1 MSQELTLEKAF
12 EWFNG
17 RVSSTFSSYR
27 NSASKQMR
35 SISDKVE
42 ELKSSA
48 HRFDYSDIKDP
59 DVYQNYASTIYT
71 RTNEIF
77 DDIEI
82 PEKITY
88 INLEAFASV
97 LKNKVNSYLSFLAK
111 YLSWLKRD
119 RSYKDK
125 VKSLDRALT
134 RLKEEIHNFETKTMV
149 NYSEIVPKEKVLD
162 DIENLTH
169 LVRRNNELE
178 EEIISHADEVEKLT
192 KEIDKQKE
200 KLDKLKNH
208 PGFIQLENN
217 KKELEHIE
225 ISISNK
231 VSEIKKLCNKV
242 LRASDNKKISLDNYD
257 KDVMKG
263 LIKDPLGLFIKESE
277 GYRGIK
283 AALQTLKE
291 ISTDPSIQ
299 MKKEKLRRAF
309 DNIDEIINDEL
320 LENQKRAQFIIKQN
334 EAISHK
340 FEDMQLFVKIKKFEQ
355 EIDNFTIDRN
365 RITLS
370 LRREK
375 EEVEDKIAS
384 ISKSVEERIVEFTD
398 KKMKLVF

>member
-1 MSQELTLEKAF
+1 MSQELALEKAF
-12 EWFNG
+12 EWFNSQ
-17 RVSSTFSSYR
+17 VSSSFSGNR
-27 NSASKQMR
+27 NSASKQIR
-35 SISDKVE
+35 SINDKVE
-42 ELKSSA
+42 ELKSAA

-59 DVYQNYASTIYT
+59 DVYQNYATTIFIK
-71 RTNEIF
+71 TNELF
-77 DDIEI
+77 EDIEI
-82 PEKITY
+82 PENITY
-88 INLEAFASV
+88 NNLEKFAGV
-97 LKNKVNSYLSFLAK
+97 LKNKVNSYLNFLSK

-125 VKSLDRALT
+125 VKSLDRTLT
-134 RLKEEIHNFETKTMV
+134 RLKEEIHHFETKTMA

-169 LVRRNNELE
+169 LVQRDNELE

-200 KLDKLKNH
+200 KLNELKNH

-217 KKELEHIE
+217 IRELEHIE

-242 LRASDNKKISLDNYD
+242 LRASDNKKITLDNYD
-257 KDVMKG
+257 KDVMKS
-263 LIKDPLGLFIKESE
+263 LIKDPLSLFIKESE
-277 GYRGIK
+277 GYRGVK

-291 ISTDPSIQ
+291 ISLDPSIQ
-299 MKKEKLRRAF
+299 MKKEKLQRAF
-309 DNIDEIINDEL
+309 DSIDEIINNEL
-320 LENQKRAQFIIKQN
+320 LENQKRAQYITKQN
-334 EAISHK
+334 EAINHK

-355 EIDNFTIDRN
+355 EIDNFSIDRN

-375 EEVEDKIAS
+375 EEIDDKIAS
-384 ISKSVEERIVEFTD
+384 ISKSVEKRIVEFTG
-398 KKMKLVF
+398 KEMKLVF

>member
-12 EWFNG
+12 EWFNS
-17 RVSSTFSSYR
+17 RVSSSFSGYR
-27 NSASKQMR
+27 NSASKQIR
-35 SISDKVE
+35 SINDKVE

-59 DVYQNYASTIYT
+59 DVYQNYATTIYIK
-71 RTNEIF
+71 TNELF

-82 PEKITY
+82 PENITY
-88 INLEAFASV
+88 NNLENFAAV
-97 LKNKVNSYLSFLAK
+97 LKNKLNSYMSFLAK

-125 VKSLDRALT
+125 VKSLDRTLT
-134 RLKEEIHNFETKTMV
+134 RLKEEIHHFETKTMV

-169 LVRRNNELE
+169 LVQRDNELE
-178 EEIISHADEVEKLT
+178 EEINSHANEVEKLT
-192 KEIDKQKE
+192 KEIDKQKK
-200 KLDKLKNH
+200 KLNELKNH
-208 PGFIQLENN
+208 PGFIQSENN

-242 LRASDNKKISLDNYD
+242 LRASDNKKIILDNYD
-257 KDVMKG
+257 KDIMKG

-277 GYRGIK
+277 GYREVK

-291 ISTDPSIQ
+291 ISLDPSIQ
-299 MKKEKLRRAF
+299 MKKEKLQRAF
-309 DNIDEIINDEL
+309 DNIDEIVNNEL
-320 LENQKRAQFIIKQN
+320 LENQNRAQFIIKQN
-334 EAISHK
+334 EAINHK

-355 EIDNFTIDRN
+355 EIDNLTIDRN

-375 EEVEDKIAS
+375 EEIDDKIAS
-384 ISKSVEERIVEFTD
+384 ISKSVEERIAEFTG

>member
-1 MSQELTLEKAF
+1 MSQELALEKAF
-12 EWFNG
+12 EWFNI
-17 RVSSTFSSYR
+17 RVSSSFSGNR
-27 NSASKQMR
+27 NSASKQIR
-35 SISDKVE
+35 SINDKVE
-42 ELKSSA
+42 ELKSAA

-59 DVYQNYASTIYT
+59 DVYQNYATTIFT
-71 RTNEIF
+71 KTNELF
-77 DDIEI
+77 EDIEI
-82 PEKITY
+82 PENITY
-88 INLEAFASV
+88 NNLENFAGV
-97 LKNKVNSYLSFLAK
+97 LKNKVNSYLNFLSK

-125 VKSLDRALT
+125 VKSLDRTLT
-134 RLKEEIHNFETKTMV
+134 RLKEEIHNFEAKTMV

-169 LVRRNNELE
+169 LVQRDNELE

-200 KLDKLKNH
+200 KLNELKNH

-217 KKELEHIE
+217 IRELEHIE

-242 LRASDNKKISLDNYD
+242 LRASDNKKITLDNYD
-257 KDVMKG
+257 KDVMKS
-263 LIKDPLGLFIKESE
+263 LIKDPLSLFIKESE
-277 GYRGIK
+277 GYRGVK

-291 ISTDPSIQ
+291 ISLDPSIQ
-299 MKKEKLRRAF
+299 MKKEKLQRAF
-309 DNIDEIINDEL
+309 DSIDEIINNEL
-320 LENQKRAQFIIKQN
+320 LENQKRAQYITKQN
-334 EAISHK
+334 EAINHK

-355 EIDNFTIDRN
+355 EIDNLTIDRN

-375 EEVEDKIAS
+375 EEIDDKIAS
-384 ISKSVEERIVEFTD
+384 ISKSVEERIVEFTG
-398 KKMKLVF
+398 KEMKLVF

>member
-1 MSQELTLEKAF
+1 MSQELALEKAF
-12 EWFNG
+12 EWFNSQ
-17 RVSSTFSSYR
+17 VSSSFSGNR
-27 NSASKQMR
+27 NSASKQIR
-35 SISDKVE
+35 SINDKVE
-42 ELKSSA
+42 ELKSAA

-59 DVYQNYASTIYT
+59 DVYQNYATTIFIK
-71 RTNEIF
+71 TNELF
-77 DDIEI
+77 EDIEI
-82 PEKITY
+82 PENITY
-88 INLEAFASV
+88 NNLENFAGV
-97 LKNKVNSYLSFLAK
+97 LKNKVNSYLNFLSK

-125 VKSLDRALT
+125 VKSLDRTLT
-134 RLKEEIHNFETKTMV
+134 RLKEEIHHFETKTMA

-169 LVRRNNELE
+169 LVQRDNELE

-200 KLDKLKNH
+200 KLNKLKNH

-217 KKELEHIE
+217 IRELEHIE

-242 LRASDNKKISLDNYD
+242 LRASDNKKITLDNYD
-257 KDVMKG
+257 KDVMKS
-263 LIKDPLGLFIKESE
+263 LIKDPLSLFIKESE
-277 GYRGIK
+277 GYRGVK

-291 ISTDPSIQ
+291 ISLDPSIQ
-299 MKKEKLRRAF
+299 MKKEKLQRAF
-309 DNIDEIINDEL
+309 DSIDEIINNEL
-320 LENQKRAQFIIKQN
+320 LENQKRAQYITKQN
-334 EAISHK
+334 EAINHK

-355 EIDNFTIDRN
+355 EIDNLTIDRN

-375 EEVEDKIAS
+375 EEIDDKIAS
-384 ISKSVEERIVEFTD
+384 ISKSVEERIVEFTG
-398 KKMKLVF
+398 KEMKLVF

>member
-1 MSQELTLEKAF
+1 MSQELALEKAF
-12 EWFNG
+12 EWFNI
-17 RVSSTFSSYR
+17 RVSSSFSGNR
-27 NSASKQMR
+27 NSASKQIR
-35 SISDKVE
+35 SINDKVE
-42 ELKSSA
+42 ELKSAA

-59 DVYQNYASTIYT
+59 DVYQNYATTIFT
-71 RTNEIF
+71 KTNELF
-77 DDIEI
+77 EDIEI
-82 PEKITY
+82 PENITY
-88 INLEAFASV
+88 NNLENFAGV
-97 LKNKVNSYLSFLAK
+97 LKNKVNSYLNFLSK

-125 VKSLDRALT
+125 VKSLDRTLT
-134 RLKEEIHNFETKTMV
+134 RLKEEIHNFEAKTMV

-169 LVRRNNELE
+169 LVQRDNELE

-200 KLDKLKNH
+200 KLNELKNH

-217 KKELEHIE
+217 IKELEHIE

-242 LRASDNKKISLDNYD
+242 LRASDNKKITLDNYD
-257 KDVMKG
+257 KDVMKS
-263 LIKDPLGLFIKESE
+263 LIKDPLSLFIKESE
-277 GYRGIK
+277 GYRGVK

-291 ISTDPSIQ
+291 ISLDPSIQ
-299 MKKEKLRRAF
+299 MKKEKLQRAF
-309 DNIDEIINDEL
+309 DSIDEIINNEL
-320 LENQKRAQFIIKQN
+320 LENQKRAQYITKQN
-334 EAISHK
+334 EAINHK

-355 EIDNFTIDRN
+355 EIDNLTIDRN

-375 EEVEDKIAS
+375 EEIDDKIAS
-384 ISKSVEERIVEFTD
+384 ISKSVEERIVEFTG
-398 KKMKLVF
+398 KEMKLVF

>member
-1 MSQELTLEKAF
+1 MSQELALEKAF
-12 EWFNG
+12 EWFNSQ
-17 RVSSTFSSYR
+17 VSSSFSGNR
-27 NSASKQMR
+27 NSASKQIR
-35 SISDKVE
+35 SINDKVE
-42 ELKSSA
+42 ELKSAA

-59 DVYQNYASTIYT
+59 DVYQNYATTIFIK
-71 RTNEIF
+71 TNELF
-77 DDIEI
+77 EDIEI
-82 PEKITY
+82 PENITY
-88 INLEAFASV
+88 NNLENFAGV
-97 LKNKVNSYLSFLAK
+97 LKNKVNSYLNFLSK

-134 RLKEEIHNFETKTMV
+134 RLKEEIHHFETKTMV

-169 LVRRNNELE
+169 LVQRDNELE

-200 KLDKLKNH
+200 KLNKLKNH

-217 KKELEHIE
+217 IRELEHIE

-242 LRASDNKKISLDNYD
+242 LRASDNKKITLDNYD
-257 KDVMKG
+257 KDVMKS
-263 LIKDPLGLFIKESE
+263 LIKDPLSLFIKESE
-277 GYRGIK
+277 GYRGVK

-291 ISTDPSIQ
+291 ISLDPSIQ
-299 MKKEKLRRAF
+299 MKKEKLQRAF
-309 DNIDEIINDEL
+309 DSIDEIINNEL
-320 LENQKRAQFIIKQN
+320 LENQKRAQYITKQN
-334 EAISHK
+334 EAINHK

-355 EIDNFTIDRN
+355 EIDNLTIDRN

-375 EEVEDKIAS
+375 EEIDDKIAS
-384 ISKSVEERIVEFTD
+384 ISKSVEKRIVEFTG
-398 KKMKLVF
+398 KEVKLVF